1 MRELTSAWAALAGAA
16 VGLSALAGCDASPI
30 ARLQVGVSTEADM
43 RRALGEPAA
52 VYDAPEGA
60 REFEYPRQPEG
71 HENWFVTVG
80 ADGLVRE
87 IRQALAP
94 ATFARVVPGLDK
106 AEVRRLL
113 GRPARTTFYDLK
125 REEVWDW
132 RHGDAATPLF
142 FSVTFDADGRVVAS
156 GSGPDPRREHV
167 GL

>member
-1 MRELTSAWAALAGAA
+1 MRKLTSAWAALGGAA
-16 VGLSALAGCDASPI
+16 VAAALVACDVSPL
-30 ARLQVGVSTEADM
+30 ARLQVGVSTEADV
-43 RRALGEPAA
+43 RRELGEPAA
-52 VYDAPEGA
+52 VYDAGDGA
-60 REFEYPRQPEG
+60 RELEYPRQPEG

-80 ADGLVRE
+80 ADGRVRE
-87 IRQALAP
+87 IRQALMP
-94 ATFARVVPGLDK
+94 TTFARVVPGLDK

-142 FSVTFDADGRVVAS
+142 FSVTFDADGRVIAS
-156 GSGPDPRREHV
+156 GTGPDPRREHV